1 MKKSLLFASCTFAI
15 VLLAVVAY
23 AQPVPPNSPSSVP
36 IDGGLS
42 LLLAAGAGLGLKK
55 AWNKQKK

>member
-1 MKKSLLFASCTFAI
+1 MKKTLFFASCTFAI
-15 VLLAVVAY
+15 VLLAVVAQ
-23 AQPVPPNSPSSVP
+23 AQPVPPNNPNSVP

-55 AWNKQKK
+55 AWDKYKQ